1 MIRKATAN
9 DIRAVAAIYERIHDK
24 EEAGLG
30 CTGWLRGI
38 YPTQATAR
46 LALEKGDLFV
56 DETDGIILAA
66 ARINQEQ
73 CEEYALCPWQYQ
85 APPERVMVLHTLV
98 ADPIT
103 APKGTGTAFAR
114 FYEQYALSQGCTVL
128 RIDTNERNLPAR
140 SLYRKLGYREA
151 GVVPTT
157 FNGIPGVQLVCLE
170 KSLIP

>member
-1 MIRKATAN
+1 MIRKATEQ
-9 DIRAVAAIYERIHDK
+9 DIPAAAAIYERVHDK

-38 YPTQATAR
+38 YPTEATVR

-56 DETDGIILAA
+56 EEVGGVLLAA
-66 ARINQEQ
+66 GRINQEQ
-73 CEEYALCPWQYQ
+73 CEEYAHCPWLYDA
-85 APPERVMVLHTLV
+85 APEQVMVLHTLAV
-98 ADPIT
+98 DPIT
-103 APKGTGTAFAR
+103 APKGTGTRFAL
-114 FYEQYALSQGCTVL
+114 FYEEYARAHGCTVL

-140 SLYRKLGYREA
+140 ALYRKLGYREA

-170 KSLIP
+170 KQLL

>member
-1 MIRKATAN
+1 MIRRATEQ
-9 DIRAVAAIYERIHDK
+9 DFPAVAAIYERIHDK
-24 EEAGLG
+24 EESCAG

-46 LALEKGDLFV
+46 LAVELGDLFV
-56 DETDGIILAA
+56 LEEDDIILAA

-73 CEEYALCPWQYQ
+73 CEEYEHCPWLHH
-85 APPERVMVLHTLV
+85 APPEQIMVIHTLV
-98 ADPIT
+98 VDPEV
-103 APKGTGTAFAR
+103 APKGTGTAFVR
-114 FYEQYALSQGCTVL
+114 FYEEYAHAHHCPVL
-128 RIDTNERNLPAR
+128 RLDTNERNLPAR

-170 KSLIP
+170 KVLSP